1 MSKVLTPNEVDALLA
16 AISSKDIPD
25 NSVEPKKTKKHI
37 KIYDFKRPD
46 KLNINDVRN
55 IANVM
60 ECFAKSFA
68 INLNESHVCD
78 KKVSIHLVSVDQLTL
93 EEFFRSIPSPYIV
106 ETFKIFNKFGVLELD
121 PNVALRFLGNKDLKN
136 RILSEPEGERIEAE
150 FMTPALTDIIA
161 EFNNS
166 ESFFGENK
174 IDIKY
179 ATNTKFSNNDFVPS
193 WSNQE
198 MCCNC
203 TFEVRLGDD
212 QPCYEKVLE
221 NVKNGKTE
229 EEYVEGFFNITFVW
243 DLAKDLSEKMSGK
256 EKELFAKE
264 KIDEN
269 LVKNTKVPVEV
280 VLGSTKESLK
290 DILEYKPGKIIELD
304 KLAGEPVE
312 IRANGAVVGTGEVVV
327 VDEKYGVRIV
337 DLK

>member
-1 MSKVLTPNEVDALLA
+1 MSKILTPNEVDTLLA

-46 KLNINDVRN
+46 KLNINDVKN

-60 ECFAKSFA
+60 EYFAKSFA
-68 INLNESHVCD
+68 NNLNETHVCD
-78 KKVSIHLVSVDQLTL
+78 KKISIHLLSVDQLTL

-106 ETFKIFNKFGVLELD
+106 ETFKIFDKFGVLELNS
-121 PNVALRFLGNKDLKN
+121 NVALRFLGNKDLTN
-136 RILSEPEGERIEAE
+136 RLLSETEGKRLEDE
-150 FMTPALTDIIA
+150 FMSPALTDLIA
-161 EFNNS
+161 EFNTA

-174 IDIKY
+174 INIEY
-179 ATNTKFSNNDFVPS
+179 ATNTKFSNNDFVPT

-198 MCCNC
+198 MCCSC

-221 NVKNGKTE
+221 NVKNGKSE

-243 DLAKDLSEKMSGK
+243 DLAKELSEKMSGK
-256 EKELFAKE
+256 EKELYAKE

-269 LVKNTKVPVEV
+269 LVKNTKVPVEI

-290 DILEYKPGKIIELD
+290 DILEYKPGKVIELD
-304 KLAGEPVE
+304 KLSGEPVE
-312 IRANGAVVGTGEVVV
+312 IRANGAVVGTGEIVV

>member
-1 MSKVLTPNEVDALLA
+1 MGEVLTSKEVDALLA
-16 AISSKDIPD
+16 AISNSNLPD

-46 KLNINDVRN
+46 KLNINDVKN

-60 ECFAKSFA
+60 EYFAKSFA
-68 INLNESHVCD
+68 NNLNESHVCD
-78 KKVSIHLVSVDQLTL
+78 KKVSIHLASVDQLTL

-106 ETFKIFNKFGVLELD
+106 ETFKIFDKFGVLELN
-121 PNVALRFLGNKDLKN
+121 PIVALKFLGNKNLTN
-136 RILSEPEGERIEAE
+136 RLLSEPEGERIEAE
-150 FMTPALTDIIA
+150 FLLPALTDLIA
-161 EFNNS
+161 EFNNA

-174 IDIKY
+174 IDIKC
-179 ATNTKFSNNDFVPS
+179 ATNTKFSNNDFTPS

-203 TFEVRLGDD
+203 TFEVRLGDR
-212 QPCYEKVLE
+212 PCYEKVLE
-221 NVKNGKTE
+221 NVKNDKTE
-229 EEYVEGFFNITFVW
+229 EDYVEGFFNITFVC
-243 DLAKDLSEKMSGK
+243 DLAKELSEKMSGK
-256 EKELFAKE
+256 EKELNAKE
-264 KIDEN
+264 TIDEN

-327 VDEKYGVRIV
+327 VDEKFGVRIV